1 MLESFFGIIF
11 GWSVDLNPIFG
22 LAFIT
27 LILTLVIILIYKYF
41 TNQEEMKALK
51 EETTLLQK
59 QAKETKDMQKRTD
72 LSKKMMEKQM
82 AYMKHTLMPL
92 LLTFLPIII
101 VFGWIRNIYGEMSL
115 NFLGFI
121 DNWIWV
127 YIIFT
132 LIFNTVLRKVLK
144 VY

>member
-1 MLESFFGIIF
+1 MLESFFDIIF